1 MPQVLAS
8 PPRATGRLAAGLVLG
23 GGLLAVVALA
33 GLAVGSRPLPLGEVW
48 AALTGRGTGDAALIV
63 LDQRLPR
70 TLLGLGVGAALAVA
84 GVLAQGL
91 TRNPHR

>member
-8 PPRATGRLAAGLVLG
+8 PPRATGRLAGGLVLA

-33 GLAVGSRPLPLGEVW
+33 GLAVGSRPLPVGEV
-48 AALTGRGTGDAALIV
+48 R
-63 LDQRLPR
+63 
-70 TLLGLGVGAALAVA
+70 AALAVA